1 MGNPRGNA
9 VVLLVRRRQLALTFE
24 AFPNKPG
31 LRDQPVDRPL
41 GAFVDYTTSVVRGEG
56 PLAGALKRKQPNR
69 YSELDLPFAVAVSET
84 SLIPFDDSA
93 SIPFGDPASHRANVM
108 FGTPEIDFGG
118 GSGPRWVRRGNGVW
132 QGPGARPRNRRLAAC
147 SSPAVSR
154 PGPSARHALNGGTIR
169 SPSGLYRMDC
179 FPMSPPGASPVQ
191 TRRARSPCRPHR
203 QREPLAPWC
212 SSSPGQP
219 GNGSPVP
226 APR

>member
-1 MGNPRGNA
+1 M
-9 VVLLVRRRQLALTFE
+9 RQWETHGEMPSYYWSGGGSWALTFE

-69 YSELDLPFAVAVSET
+69 YGELDLPFAVAVSET

-93 SIPFGDPASHRANVM
+93 SILFGDPASHRANVM
-108 FGTPEIDFGG
+108 FGTPRSTSAAAPVPAGYAEAMVSGRG
-118 GSGPRWVRRGNGVW
+118 PERARATVGS
-132 QGPGARPRNRRLAAC
+132 RPC
-147 SSPAVSR
+147 SSPAASR

-169 SPSGLYRMDC
+169 LPSGLYRMDC
-179 FPMSPPGASPVQ
+179 FPMSPPDASPIR

-212 SSSPGQP
+212 SSSL
-219 GNGSPVP
+219 
-226 APR
+226 AAR